1 MRFRPRSLD
10 DRSARRRI
18 ARLLMAQG
26 HWCATHDSP
35 LYGSLL
41 ARGAEDVEAGGVIWS
56 VLRARRHDAPESAL
70 ALRLMGA
77 TQYLALSGA
86 APELARCYD
95 DVGAAFDDVW
105 STFSETV
112 ERFQDALRELVL
124 RPVQTNEVGRSA
136 ALVGGFLLVAQ
147 QTGLP
152 FRLLELGSSA
162 GLNLLWDH
170 FRYEGAGV
178 AWGEATSPVRLRPH
192 YEGTPPPFGVSA
204 AVVER
209 RGCDAAPVDPLS
221 QEGRLIL
228 RSYVWPDQR
237 ERIQRLE
244 SALSLAE
251 RLPPVPVDRAAADAW
266 LVDQL
271 GRPTSSVA
279 TVVFHSIVMQY
290 LTRRA
295 RERIEKTI
303 AWHGQRARQS
313 APLAWLRMEPGGGT
327 YQVRLTLWPG
337 GSDALVATAGEHG
350 SPVRWLVGA
359 IHDP

>member
-1 MRFRPRSLD
+1 M
-10 DRSARRRI
+10 RI
-18 ARLLMAQG
+18 ARLLEAQG
-26 HWCATHDSP
+26 RWCATHDSP
-35 LYGSLL
+35 LYGGLL
-41 ARGAEDVEAGGVIWS
+41 AKAAEDVEAGGVVWS
-56 VLRARRHDAPESAL
+56 VLRARRHDAPESGL

-86 APELARCYD
+86 APQLARCYD
-95 DVGAAFDDVW
+95 DVGVDLDDVW
-105 STFSETV
+105 STFNETV

-147 QTGLP
+147 QAGLP
-152 FRLLELGSSA
+152 LRLLELGSSA

-178 AWGEATSPVRLRPH
+178 AWGEATSPVRLRPQ
-192 YEGTPPPFGVSA
+192 YEGAPPPFGVGA

-209 RGCDAAPVDPLS
+209 RGCDAAPVDPRS
-221 QEGRLIL
+221 REGRLML

-290 LTRRA
+290 LTRGA
-295 RERIEKTI
+295 RERVEKTI
-303 AWHGQRARQS
+303 ARRGRLASRS

-337 GSDALVATAGEHG
+337 GSDVLVATAGEHG
-350 SPVRWLVGA
+350 SPVRWLAGA
-359 IHDP
+359 THDA